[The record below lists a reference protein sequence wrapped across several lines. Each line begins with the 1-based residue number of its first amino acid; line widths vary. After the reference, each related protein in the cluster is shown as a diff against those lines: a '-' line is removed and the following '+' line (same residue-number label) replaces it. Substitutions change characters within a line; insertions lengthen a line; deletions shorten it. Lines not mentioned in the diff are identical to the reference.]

1 MAKQISVKSEPSTIL
16 KTLDKFYENL
26 VEPGFNVLG
35 IGVKAH
41 PLRRFLVVSSVT
53 GFALWVYKPQS
64 LFKDDGSA
72 RSWSLNPLNTDGGV
86 PINWIGLSLLVGTM
100 SVLFV

>member
-1 MAKQISVKSEPSTIL
+1 MASQISVERESSTIL
-16 KTLDKFYENL
+16 KSLDKFYEHI
-26 VEPGFNVLG
+26 VEPGFNLFG

-41 PLRRFLVVSSVT
+41 PFRRFLVVSSVT

-72 RSWSLNPLNTDGGV
+72 RPWSLNPLNIDGGV
-86 PINWIGLSLLVGTM
+86 PINWIGLSLLLGTM
-100 SVLFV
+100 SILFV